1 MALIEKP
8 IKEWYSE
15 LPSDVKEKALNN
27 LRYNRGDIMAIDLF
41 DAICQGFIWKNTPE
55 GEEYWKG
62 IVRPL
67 LIPHLKHKKN
77 DNE

>member
-1 MALIEKP
+1 MEKP
-8 IKEWYSE
+8 IKDWYAE
-15 LPSDVKEKALNN
+15 LPQDVQEKAMNN
-27 LRYNRGDIMAIDLF
+27 LRNDMGDIMVIDLF
-41 DAICQGFIWKNTPE
+41 DAICQGFTWDKTPE

-67 LIPHLKHKKN
+67 LIPHVKHKIN